1 MSVYC
6 YCFVSIVCGYLSE
19 KCYCTSV
26 YLVCTVFVI
35 ALLCVY
41 NLSAW
46 GYCICLHRVIVH
58 VCTIC
63 LHGVIVSVCTGL
75 LYMCV
80 QSVCMGLLYR
90 VIVRVCTICL
100 HSVCTCVK
108 LSEKCYGACVY
119 NLSAQGYCTCVYLYV
134 CYLDGVMLPY
144 MEAGLP

>member
-1 MSVYC
+1 MFVYVVCVYMSLVDDITVYS

-63 LHGVIVSVCTGL
+63 LHGVTVSVCTVFVIAL
-75 LYMCV
+75 LCV
-80 QSVCMGLLYR
+80 YNLSAWGYCICLHR
-90 VIVRVCTICL
+90 VIVHVCTICL
-100 HSVCTCVK
+100 HGVIVTCGICTV
-108 LSEKCYGACVY
+108 LS
-119 NLSAQGYCTCVYLYV
+119 
-134 CYLDGVMLPY
+134 
-144 MEAGLP
+144 